1 LTTVRISLTVVGVL
15 RDYTLSTRA
24 VADQLGVSL
33 DTIARWADQGLIPCV
48 RTPGGWRKFRQL
60 DVDQFARSLTGDVAG
75 CSRREVVD

>member
-1 LTTVRISLTVVGVL
+1 LTTVRISRTVVGVL

-60 DVDQFARSLTGDVAG
+60 DVDQFARSLTGDVA
-75 CSRREVVD
+75 